1 MEELLLRPWR
11 REDAPAVLEI
21 FTASTDLD
29 TQYPWPVR
37 TLADAAACLERML
50 AWQPD
55 PAAGEQYPLAVVADG
70 VPVANVALTSVS
82 RRHATAWV
90 SYFSSGA
97 VRGRGHVRRSLA
109 AVVEW
114 AFAEL
119 DLFRL
124 ELGHRTN
131 NPASG
136 AVAEAVG
143 FVPEGV
149 ERAKLRYGDERFDV
163 RTMAL
168 LATDPRPAGRP
179 GEGRVELQVGLRRSR
194 T

>member
-1 MEELLLRPWR
+1 MVDLLLRPWGSD
-11 REDAPAVLEI
+11 DASAVLAI
-21 FTASTDLD
+21 FAASVDLD

-37 TLADAAACLERML
+37 TLEDAAACLERML
-50 AWQPD
+50 AWRPD

-82 RRHATAWV
+82 RRHGTAWV
-90 SYFSSGA
+90 SYLSSGA
-97 VRGRGHVRRSLA
+97 VRGRGHVRRALG
-109 AVVEW
+109 AVVDW
-114 AFAEL
+114 AFTDL

-149 ERAKLRYGDERFDV
+149 ERAKLRYGDDRFDV

-179 GEGRVELQVGLRRSR
+179 GEGRVEVRTGIRRSR

>member
-1 MEELLLRPWR
+1 MLLRPWR
-11 REDAPAVLEI
+11 REDAPAVLAI
-21 FTASTDLD
+21 FAASTDLD

-37 TLADAAACLERML
+37 TLDDAAACLERML

-55 PAAGEQYPLAVVADG
+55 PAAGEQYPLAVVVDG
-70 VPVANVALTSVS
+70 TPVANVGLAEVS
-82 RRHATAWV
+82 RRHGTAWV

-97 VRGRGHVRRSLA
+97 VRGRGHVRRALA
-109 AVVEW
+109 AVVDW
-114 AFAEL
+114 AFTDL

-136 AVAEAVG
+136 TVAEAVG

-149 ERAKLRYGDERFDV
+149 ERAKLRHGDERFDV
-163 RTMAL
+163 RTLAL

-179 GEGRVELQVGLRRSR
+179 GEGRVSLETGLRRSR